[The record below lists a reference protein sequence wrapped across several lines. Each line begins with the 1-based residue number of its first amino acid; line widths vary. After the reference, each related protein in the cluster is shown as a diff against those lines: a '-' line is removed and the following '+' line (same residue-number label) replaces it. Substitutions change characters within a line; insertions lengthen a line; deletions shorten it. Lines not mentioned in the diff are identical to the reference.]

1 MGNLVNPTHIPLGFF
16 FFFFLI
22 YIYILYM
29 VLKTDTVEELFCTWL
44 PVQPSFLIDFQEFY

>member
-1 MGNLVNPTHIPLGFF
+1 MGNLVNPPHIPLVFF
-16 FFFFLI
+16 FFKI